1 MELGPTGNNEGMT
14 IWFDLGTGSGFHAT
28 ANQWFSGNATGPS
41 ASPFI
46 AVNGATWLVTG
57 VQLESGDIATSFE
70 HRGIA
75 DEIMHCKRYYQK
87 YESLTCGYG
96 SANGYARSTHIL
108 VPEMRSSPTRT
119 VTIQAGEAGSLNSS
133 AGDAKHLEVTWQSLS
148 GVQTGDF
155 DAILEAEF

>member
-1 MELGPTGNNEGMT
+1 M
-14 IWFDLGTGSGFHAT
+14 
-28 ANQWFSGNATGPS
+28 QQGPS

-119 VTIQAGEAGSLNSS
+119 VTIQAPV
-133 AGDAKHLEVTWQSLS
+133 KREV
-148 GVQTGDF
+148 
-155 DAILEAEF
+155 